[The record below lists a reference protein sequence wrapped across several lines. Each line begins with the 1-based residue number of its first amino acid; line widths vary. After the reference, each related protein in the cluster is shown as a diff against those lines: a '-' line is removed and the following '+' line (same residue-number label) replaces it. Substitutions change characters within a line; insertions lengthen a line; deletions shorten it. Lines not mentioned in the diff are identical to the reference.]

1 MRRPLSRP
9 KRHVVIALG
18 CIGLLA
24 TALLVDY
31 YAFPYGASPPTHSAD
46 KGTNGLWVRYT
57 YYFGEKSDAQVQRLC
72 QRLRESGIRDAFFH
86 VRSIQA
92 DGTLKFRY
100 PDNARKLVAAMH
112 TQAPGARALA
122 WIYAG
127 NARGQGSV
135 KLRDPVARRKM
146 VAEAVWLC
154 TVCGF
159 EGVQWDYEICEDG
172 DKDLLALLSE
182 TRAALPQG
190 KILSVAA
197 PMWFPAVRAFGWSED
212 YFSQVAARSDQ
223 VCVMCY
229 DTGMLLPR
237 AYVALTAQN
246 VAHVTHAVA
255 QGNPQCG
262 VLLGIPTYGK
272 GLFSHNPRAEN
283 IGNALLGVHA
293 GLADPLAQP
302 TAFLGIA
309 LFADY
314 TTDEAEWKVYQ
325 RQWESTRDLTGGYPD
340 R

>member
-1 MRRPLSRP
+1 MRRPLSRS
-9 KRHVVIALG
+9 KRRVVIALG

-24 TALLVDY
+24 AALLVDY
-31 YAFPYGASPPTHSAD
+31 YAFPYGASPPRHSAD

-57 YYFGEKSDAQVQRLC
+57 YYFGEKSDA
-72 QRLRESGIRDAFFH
+72 
-86 VRSIQA
+86 
-92 DGTLKFRY
+92 
-100 PDNARKLVAAMH
+100 
-112 TQAPGARALA
+112 
-122 WIYAG
+122 
-127 NARGQGSV
+127 
-135 KLRDPVARRKM
+135 
-146 VAEAVWLC
+146 EAVWLC

-159 EGVQWDYEICEDG
+159 EGVQWDYEICEDR

-272 GLFSHNPRAEN
+272 GLFSHNSHKRISRPMRLRTPSPSPVCR
-283 IGNALLGVHA
+283 IGVTSCQSGEPASA
-293 GLADPLAQP
+293 
-302 TAFLGIA
+302 
-309 LFADY
+309 
-314 TTDEAEWKVYQ
+314 
-325 RQWESTRDLTGGYPD
+325 
-340 R
+340 